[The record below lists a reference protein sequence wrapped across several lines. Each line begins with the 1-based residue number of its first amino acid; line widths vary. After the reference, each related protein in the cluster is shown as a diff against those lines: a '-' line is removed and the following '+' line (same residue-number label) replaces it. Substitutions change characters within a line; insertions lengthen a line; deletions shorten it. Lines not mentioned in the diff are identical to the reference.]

1 MFRKRLLPILAI
13 AATVVA
19 SLLPAAYAQD
29 FSGRVL
35 SVQSGDTFVVSVYGR
50 AWRVKVDG
58 VTATA
63 PGTTP
68 RAARAALAKL
78 VSGRTV
84 NVSQTAT
91 ENDGRIRAT
100 VTANG
105 ADVTSAL
112 LSGGTVI
119 AGNVESPLPEPR
131 SMKAARNSKGKGK
144 GKTEAVSD
152 RQGTGNIKSEEVR
165 SYLNKVQEVRV
176 KNY

>member
-1 MFRKRLLPILAI
+1 MFRKRLLPIFAIVAI
-13 AATVVA
+13 AIVA
-19 SLLPAAYAQD
+19 SLFPAAYAQD
-29 FSGRVL
+29 FDGRVL
-35 SVQSGDTFVVSVYGR
+35 SVQTGDTFVVSVYGR

-68 RAARAALAKL
+68 RAARAALANL

-91 ENDGRIRAT
+91 ENDGRIRAK

-112 LSGGTVI
+112 LSGGTVV
-119 AGNVESPLPEPR
+119 AGNIVSPLPEPR
-131 SMKAARNSKGKGK
+131 TMKASRNTKGKG
-144 GKTEAVSD
+144 GKTEVVSD
-152 RQGTGNIKSEEVR
+152 RQGSGNIKTEEVR
-165 SYLNKVQEVRV
+165 NYLNKVQEVRV